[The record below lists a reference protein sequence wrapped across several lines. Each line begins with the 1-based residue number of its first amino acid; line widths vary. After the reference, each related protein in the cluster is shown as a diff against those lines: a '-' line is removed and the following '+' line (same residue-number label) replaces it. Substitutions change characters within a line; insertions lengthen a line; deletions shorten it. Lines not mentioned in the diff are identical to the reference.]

1 MDVDGENATG
11 EKAAAPEANGSA
23 SPTENGGDPAAVA
36 EAKGDEA
43 PKKKVYTKVPLKIDS
58 KTSAWSKSE
67 IDRAVEIEAQMANQ
81 DRVLKETADKRNEL
95 ESYVYAMRDKLVG
108 SLRTYIEGEE
118 ADKFG
123 SSLTAAEDWLYSDE
137 GFDSTKSVYAA
148 KLKELM
154 DLGNPVE
161 SRFYEAN
168 NRQGA
173 ATELQKVIDGY
184 MKFANSSDE
193 AYAHIEAEEK
203 AKARDCAKKAE
214 KWLFQKLDQQAN
226 VPQSKNPIVT
236 CDEINKQ
243 VVAVH
248 ATCRSIMN
256 TPKPAPKPAEPPAA
270 APAKEEA
277 KPAGGEG
284 DAAAAAASGEKGG
297 ESAADASSAKAEG
310 EAPAEGG
317 GAPKSGDSMDADTTP
332 QEAAPPADGVPPSK
346 TTAATAEPVPET
358 PTPMET
364 DEVEQL
370 E

>member
-1 MDVDGENATG
+1 
-11 EKAAAPEANGSA
+11 
-23 SPTENGGDPAAVA
+23 
-36 EAKGDEA
+36 
-43 PKKKVYTKVPLKIDS
+43 
-58 KTSAWSKSE
+58 
-67 IDRAVEIEAQMANQ
+67 
-81 DRVLKETADKRNEL
+81 
-95 ESYVYAMRDKLVG
+95 MRDKLVG
-108 SLRTYIEGEE
+108 SLRPYVEGDE

-137 GFDSTKSVYAA
+137 GFDSTKSVYTA
-148 KLKELM
+148 KLKDLT

-226 VPQSKNPIVT
+226 VPQSKDPIVT
-236 CDEINKQ
+236 CDEISKQ

-248 ATCRSIMN
+248 ATCRAIMN

-270 APAKEEA
+270 APAKDEA
-277 KPAGGEG
+277 KPAGEG

-297 ESAADASSAKAEG
+297 ETSAADPSSAKAEG
-310 EAPAEGG
+310 EAAAAAEG
-317 GAPKSGDSMDADTTP
+317 GAPKSGDSMDADPTP

-346 TTAATAEPVPET
+346 TTATGAEPVPET

-364 DEVEQL
+364 DDVEQL